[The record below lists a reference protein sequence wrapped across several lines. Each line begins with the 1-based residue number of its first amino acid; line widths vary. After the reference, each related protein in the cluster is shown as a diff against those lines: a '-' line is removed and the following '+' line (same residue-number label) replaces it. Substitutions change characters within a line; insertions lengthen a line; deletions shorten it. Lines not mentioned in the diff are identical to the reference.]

1 MSQINEQEII
11 KNLKQFVTIH
21 KIVTVK
27 TPLQQAIGLMFRKSI
42 PYDYGVW
49 FEFDK
54 PKTAVVHTYF
64 MRFNIDIIFFGEN
77 QKVIRIVRNMQ
88 PWKVVKVEG
97 VKEFLEVKGGT
108 VI

>member
-1 MSQINEQEII
+1 MRKEERII
-11 KNLKQFVTIH
+11 ENLKQFVTIH
-21 KIVTVK
+21 KIVTAK
-27 TPLQQAIGLMFRKSI
+27 SSLQQFFGLMFRKSI

-54 PKTAVVHTYF
+54 PKTAVVHTFF
-64 MRFNIDIIFFGEN
+64 MRFNIDIVFFSEN

-88 PWKVVKVEG
+88 PWKFVKVEG

-108 VI
+108 VV